1 MVAIVLALLPACDRV
16 VGVVL
21 ATHCAVLEEVTGG
34 FDNPVGN
41 ATEAAD
47 IADVGISCAN
57 AVLGA
62 PGADDKVLVSA
73 AAGASALSGAA
84 VRMVRTGA
92 SGLWCLHASAIAGGA
107 SAAADLII
115 KIFVG
120 NTISDRSEA
129 SCAAGGVLSAVLE
142 CDDSA

>member
-1 MVAIVLALLPACDRV
+1 MPACDRV

-41 ATEAAD
+41 ATD
-47 IADVGISCAN
+47 IADVAGVGINCAN

-62 PGADDKVLVSA
+62 SGAKNRVLVSA

-92 SGLWCLHASAIAGGA
+92 SGLWCLHSSAIAGGA
-107 SAAADLII
+107 SAAAHLTI
-115 KIFVG
+115 KIVVG